1 MRRRITELLSQL
13 KTPARGLLTVVRS
26 SDLPSTP
33 DESEPIVN
41 AFNQLEQHLDGLRDV
56 GVRLSIVSASLRS
69 SAREM
74 KHSIERLEAPAS
86 RAVPPTKV
94 PATAV
99 PSIPTDE
106 RRAHLRLL
114 KTVA

>member
-1 MRRRITELLSQL
+1 MRRLNAFITQL
-13 KTPARGLLTVVRS
+13 RTTALGPLTVVRS
-26 SDLPSTP
+26 RDLPATP

-56 GVRLSIVSASLRS
+56 GQRLSLVSAALRT

-74 KHSIERLEAPAS
+74 AVSVERMSTPPQSHA
-86 RAVPPTKV
+86 AVT
-94 PATAV
+94 AETAV
-99 PSIPTDE
+99 PSIPGEE

>member
-1 MRRRITELLSQL
+1 MRRRFTAPLSQL
-13 KTPARGLLTVVRS
+13 ETPARGLLTVVRS
-26 SDLPSTP
+26 SDLPSAP

-56 GVRLSIVSASLRS
+56 GKRLALVSASLRS

-74 KHSIERLEAPAS
+74 KHSVERLETPLPDVS
-86 RAVPPTKV
+86 AV
-94 PATAV
+94 TAV
-99 PSIPTDE
+99 PSIPMDE